1 MFVPSKTNIRSPDP
15 NTLANVLDFAVL
27 KTTLDYELLFEKRAI
42 EGVVEHE
49 MECTAEEEGAVTEEI
64 WLDSSYVVVEELS
77 VNGEV
82 LGQLGEKKEGE
93 DKAEVETAV
102 TTEKGWRLEERVKPY
117 GSKLRIVLGRKVEVG
132 EKVGIKIKFRTTE
145 ECTALGWMDPEQT
158 SNKQHPYMY
167 SQCQA
172 IHCRSLFPCQD
183 TPFIKSTYHSTIR
196 SPLPVVVSGLS
207 LSTQSLGDG
216 RMEYSFQQK
225 IPIPSYLY
233 AIASGDIT
241 SAKIGPRSSLW
252 TGPDELEA
260 CQKEL
265 DGDTERFIAI
275 AERIVYPYPWE
286 TYNVLILPPSFPYG
300 GMENPN
306 MTFATPTIISGDK
319 SNIDV
324 IAHELAHSWSGN
336 LVTNASWQDFWL
348 NEGWTTYLERRI
360 QGSLHG
366 EAKFHFSAIIGWK
379 ALRESVDQ
387 FGSDHE
393 FTKLIVD
400 LEGKDPDDAFSSVPY
415 EKGFNF
421 LFYLDNLVGREKW
434 DKFIPHYFSKYRQKS
449 LTSQD
454 FRETLLD
461 FFLPDPDAAKALE
474 AVDWEKWYHSPGLPT
489 PKPSFDTTLAEPC
502 YALAQKWETLIPLP
516 FHPSSPDSDSR
527 FTPSPQ
533 DIAGWSSEQLVVF
546 LEKLTD
552 LPTPL
557 TPPLTQLMDATY
569 SLSVTDNAE
578 VKSRFFTVG
587 LKAQDRELYDQV
599 AFWLGKVG
607 RMKFVR
613 PLYRLLA
620 GVNRTLAV
628 RTFVKNRSFY
638 HPICRDIVRKDLG
651 LEEIL

>member
-1 MFVPSKTNIRSPDP
+1 
-15 NTLANVLDFAVL
+15 
-27 KTTLDYELLFEKRAI
+27 
-42 EGVVEHE
+42 
-49 MECTAEEEGAVTEEI
+49 
-64 WLDSSYVVVEELS
+64 
-77 VNGEV
+77 
-82 LGQLGEKKEGE
+82 
-93 DKAEVETAV
+93 
-102 TTEKGWRLEERVKPY
+102 
-117 GSKLRIVLGRKVEVG
+117 
-132 EKVGIKIKFRTTE
+132 
-145 ECTALGWMDPEQT
+145 MDPEQT

-183 TPFIKSTYHSTIR
+183 TPFIKSTYHSIIR

-207 LSTQSLGDG
+207 ISTQSLGDG

-252 TGPDELEA
+252 TGPDELES
-260 CQKEL
+260 CQREL
-265 DGDTERFIAI
+265 EGDTEKFIEI
-275 AERIVYPYPWE
+275 AERIIYPYPWE

-348 NEGWTTYLERRI
+348 NEGWTTYVERRI

-366 EAKFHFSAIIGWK
+366 EAMFHFSAIIGWK

-393 FTKLIVD
+393 FTKLVVD

-449 LTSQD
+449 LISQD

-461 FFLPDPDAAKALE
+461 FFISDPDATKALE
-474 AVDWEKWYHSPGLPT
+474 AVDWEKWYHSPGLP

-502 YALAQKWETLIPLP
+502 YALAQKWESLIPFPNLP
-516 FHPSSPDSDSR
+516 SHSSDSDLP

-533 DIAGWSSEQLVVF
+533 DVAGWSSTQLIVF

-557 TPPLTQLMDATY
+557 TPPLVQLMDATY
-569 SLSVTDNAE
+569 TLSKTENAD

-587 LKAQDRELYDQV
+587 LKAKDIEVYDSV
-599 AFWLGKVG
+599 AHWLGKVG
-607 RMKFVR
+607 RLKFVR
-613 PLYRLLA
+613 PLYRLLE
-620 GVNRTLAV
+620 GVDRSLAV
-628 RTFVKNRSFY
+628 RTFVKNRDFY
-638 HPICRDIVRKDLG
+638 HPICRETIRKDLG
-651 LEEIL
+651 LEGIL